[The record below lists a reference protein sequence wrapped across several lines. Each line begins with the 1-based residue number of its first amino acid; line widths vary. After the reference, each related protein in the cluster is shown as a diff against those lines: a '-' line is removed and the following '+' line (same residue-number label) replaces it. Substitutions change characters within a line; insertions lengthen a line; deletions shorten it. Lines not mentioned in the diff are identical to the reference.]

1 MKNIFLDKGG
11 INMIQNDWRKSV
23 VYQIYP
29 KSFNDTTG
37 DGKGDLNGIIEKL
50 DYIKYLGV
58 DYIWLTPIYESPMN
72 DNGYDISDYFKINE
86 EFGTLDDFKKLIYE
100 AHRRDLKV
108 MLDIV
113 INHTSTEHHWFKEA
127 IHSKDNPY
135 RDFYFFKSSA
145 DGPPT
150 NWQSK
155 FGGNAWEY
163 DEKSDEYYL
172 HLFDVTQA
180 DLNWDN
186 EKVRQALYEMVNYWI
201 QFGVDGFRF
210 DVINLI
216 SKDEFKNSEAIGKE
230 FYTDGPRVHQYLHE
244 LNRHTFGNRN
254 MMTVGEMSSTTI
266 DNCIKYTRPERQEL
280 NSVFNF
286 HHLKVDYKDGEKWTN
301 EKYDFLKLKKIL
313 MEWQVGIHN
322 GGGWNAIF
330 WCNHDQPRVVSR
342 FGDDTNELNRQASA
356 KMLAIALHMLQGT
369 PYIYQGEEIGM
380 TDPHYTSIQK
390 YRDIES
396 LNAYTHLKEE
406 GISEEEILT
415 ILSQKSR
422 DNSRT
427 PIQWNQNENAGFTS
441 GTPWIDLPNNI
452 DAINVE
458 DAISNKD
465 SVLHV
470 YRQLIKL
477 RHHHDIITYGDI
489 EPLYMDHPQLFIYR
503 RNYKNDSWLIIA
515 NFSNEAVRIPD
526 DIDIVGDIII
536 QSGTILDNKISPYGA
551 IVISKSY

>member
-1 MKNIFLDKGG
+1 
-11 INMIQNDWRKSV
+11 MIQNDWRKSV

-37 DGKGDLNGIIEKL
+37 NGKGDLNGIIEKL

-127 IHSKDNPY
+127 IRSKDNPY

-155 FGGNAWEY
+155 FGGNAWKY

-380 TDPHYTSIQK
+380 TDPRYTSIQK
-390 YRDIES
+390 YRDVES

-406 GISEEEILT
+406 GIPEEEILT

-477 RHHHDIITYGDI
+477 RHHYDIITYGDI

-515 NFSNEAVRIPD
+515 NFSNETVRIPD
-526 DIDIVGDIII
+526 DLDIVGDIII

>member
-1 MKNIFLDKGG
+1 
-11 INMIQNDWRKSV
+11 MIQNDWRKSV

-37 DGKGDLNGIIEKL
+37 NGKGDLNGIIEKL

-127 IHSKDNPY
+127 IRSKDNPY

-155 FGGNAWEY
+155 FGGNAWKY

-390 YRDIES
+390 YRDVES

-406 GISEEEILT
+406 GIPEEEILT

-427 PIQWNQNENAGFTS
+427 PIQWNQNKNAGFTS

-477 RHHHDIITYGDI
+477 RHHYDIITYGDI

-515 NFSNEAVRIPD
+515 NFSNETVRIPD
-526 DIDIVGDIII
+526 DLDIVGDIII

>member
-301 EKYDFLKLKKIL
+301 EKYDYLKLKKIL

-356 KMLAIALHMLQGT
+356 KMLAIVLHILQGT

-390 YRDIES
+390 YRDVES

-406 GISEEEILT
+406 GIPEEEILT

-441 GTPWIDLPNNI
+441 GTPWIDLPKNI
-452 DAINVE
+452 DTINVE

-526 DIDIVGDIII
+526 DLDIVGDIII
-536 QSGTILDNKISPYGA
+536 QSGTIFDNKISSYGA

>member
-356 KMLAIALHMLQGT
+356 KMLAIVLHMLQGT

-390 YRDIES
+390 YRDVES

-415 ILSQKSR
+415 IISQKSR

-441 GTPWIDLPNNI
+441 GTPWIDLPKNI
-452 DAINVE
+452 DTINVE

-536 QSGTILDNKISPYGA
+536 QSGKILDNKISPYGA

>member
-1 MKNIFLDKGG
+1 
-11 INMIQNDWRKSV
+11 MIQNDWRKSV

-37 DGKGDLNGIIEKL
+37 NGKGDLNGIIEKL

-127 IHSKDNPY
+127 IRSKDNPY

-155 FGGNAWEY
+155 FGGNAWKY

-356 KMLAIALHMLQGT
+356 KMLAIVLHMLQGT

-390 YRDIES
+390 YRDVES

-441 GTPWIDLPNNI
+441 GTPWIDLPKNI

>member
-1 MKNIFLDKGG
+1 
-11 INMIQNDWRKSV
+11 MIQNDWRKSV

-155 FGGNAWEY
+155 FGGNAWKY

-356 KMLAIALHMLQGT
+356 KMLAIVLHMLQGT

-390 YRDIES
+390 YRDVES
-396 LNAYTHLKEE
+396 LNAYTHRKEE
-406 GISEEEILT
+406 GIPEEEILT

-441 GTPWIDLPNNI
+441 GTPWIDLPKNI
-452 DAINVE
+452 DTINVE

-536 QSGTILDNKISPYGA
+536 QSGKILDNKISPYGA

>member
-1 MKNIFLDKGG
+1 
-11 INMIQNDWRKSV
+11 MIQNDWRKSV

-356 KMLAIALHMLQGT
+356 KMLAIVLHMLQGT

-390 YRDIES
+390 YRDVES
-396 LNAYTHLKEE
+396 PNAYTHLKEE

-441 GTPWIDLPNNI
+441 GTPWIDLPKNI
-452 DAINVE
+452 DTINVE

-536 QSGTILDNKISPYGA
+536 QSGKILDNKISPYGA

>member
-1 MKNIFLDKGG
+1 
-11 INMIQNDWRKSV
+11 MIQNDWRKSV

-356 KMLAIALHMLQGT
+356 KMLAIVLHMLQGT

-390 YRDIES
+390 YRDVES

-441 GTPWIDLPNNI
+441 GTPWIDLPKNI
-452 DAINVE
+452 DTINVE

-536 QSGTILDNKISPYGA
+536 QIGKILDNKISPYGA

>member
-1 MKNIFLDKGG
+1 
-11 INMIQNDWRKSV
+11 MIQNDWRKSV

-172 HLFDVTQA
+172 HLFDVKQA
-180 DLNWDN
+180 DLNGDN

-390 YRDIES
+390 YRDVES

-406 GISEEEILT
+406 GIPEEEILT

-477 RHHHDIITYGDI
+477 RHHYDIITYGDI

-526 DIDIVGDIII
+526 DLDIVGDIII
-536 QSGTILDNKISPYGA
+536 QSGTIFDNKISSYGA

>member
-216 SKDEFKNSEAIGKE
+216 SKDEFKNSEAVGKE

-356 KMLAIALHMLQGT
+356 KMLAIVLHMLQGT

-390 YRDIES
+390 YRDVES

-406 GISEEEILT
+406 GIPEEEILT

-441 GTPWIDLPNNI
+441 GTPWIDLPKNI
-452 DAINVE
+452 DTINVE

-526 DIDIVGDIII
+526 DLDIVGDIII
-536 QSGTILDNKISPYGA
+536 QSGTIFDNKISSYGA

>member
-356 KMLAIALHMLQGT
+356 KMLAIVLHMLQGT

-390 YRDIES
+390 YRDVES

-441 GTPWIDLPNNI
+441 GTPWIDLPKNI
-452 DAINVE
+452 DTINVE

-515 NFSNEAVRIPD
+515 NFSNEPVRIPD

-536 QSGTILDNKISPYGA
+536 QSGKILDNKISPYGA

>member
-1 MKNIFLDKGG
+1 
-11 INMIQNDWRKSV
+11 MIQNDWRKSV

-37 DGKGDLNGIIEKL
+37 NGKGDLNGIIEKL

-127 IHSKDNPY
+127 IRSKDNPY

-155 FGGNAWEY
+155 FGGNAWKY

-390 YRDIES
+390 YRDVES
-396 LNAYTHLKEE
+396 RNAYTHLKEE
-406 GISEEEILT
+406 GIPEEEILT

-477 RHHHDIITYGDI
+477 RHHYDIITYGDI

-515 NFSNEAVRIPD
+515 NFSNETVRIPD
-526 DIDIVGDIII
+526 DLDIVGDIII

-551 IVISKSY
+551 IVVSKSYK

>member
-1 MKNIFLDKGG
+1 
-11 INMIQNDWRKSV
+11 MIQNDWRKSV

-127 IHSKDNPY
+127 IRSKDNPY

-356 KMLAIALHMLQGT
+356 KMLAIVLHILQGT

-390 YRDIES
+390 YRDVES

-406 GISEEEILT
+406 GIPEEEILT

-441 GTPWIDLPNNI
+441 GTPWIDLPKNI
-452 DAINVE
+452 DTINVE

-526 DIDIVGDIII
+526 DLDIVGDIII
-536 QSGTILDNKISPYGA
+536 QSGTIFDNKISSYGA

>member
-1 MKNIFLDKGG
+1 
-11 INMIQNDWRKSV
+11 MIQNDWRKSV

-37 DGKGDLNGIIEKL
+37 NGKGDLNGIIEKL

-127 IHSKDNPY
+127 IRSKDNPY

-155 FGGNAWEY
+155 FGGNAWKY

-266 DNCIKYTRPERQEL
+266 DSCIKYTRPERQEL

-342 FGDDTNELNRQASA
+342 FGDDTNELNRQAST

-390 YRDIES
+390 YRDVES

-406 GISEEEILT
+406 GIPEEEILT

-477 RHHHDIITYGDI
+477 RHHYDIITYGDI

-515 NFSNEAVRIPD
+515 NFSNETVRIPD
-526 DIDIVGDIII
+526 DLDIVGDIII

>member
-37 DGKGDLNGIIEKL
+37 NGKGDLNGIIEKL

-127 IHSKDNPY
+127 IRSKDNPY

-155 FGGNAWEY
+155 FGGNAWKY
-163 DEKSDEYYL
+163 DEHSDEYYL

-390 YRDIES
+390 YRDVES

-515 NFSNEAVRIPD
+515 NFSNETVRIPD
-526 DIDIVGDIII
+526 DLDIVGDIII